1 MGCKRVRFGG
11 QKESF
16 WKVKGVVLEGKRSR
30 FGRQKESFWKE
41 APPKNPQSPTPAP
54 PQQGGEWYDL
64 RGYEGDGW
72 DNLTGDRQT
81 VGGYG
86 VLAITSYSLSKAAL
100 QFVQSR
106 PTVLSIATLQFCQ

>member
-30 FGRQKESFWKE
+30 FGKKPYSKSHK
-41 APPKNPQSPTPAP
+41 ALPPAP

-64 RGYEGDGW
+64 RGYGRGI
-72 DNLTGDRQT
+72 G
-81 VGGYG
+81 
-86 VLAITSYSLSKAAL
+86 
-100 QFVQSR
+100 
-106 PTVLSIATLQFCQ
+106 